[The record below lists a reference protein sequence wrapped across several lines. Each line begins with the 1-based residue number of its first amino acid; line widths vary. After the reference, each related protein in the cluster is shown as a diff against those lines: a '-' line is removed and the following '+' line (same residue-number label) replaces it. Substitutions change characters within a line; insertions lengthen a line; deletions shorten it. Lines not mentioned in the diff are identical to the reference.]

1 MSYFALSL
9 DADHDLHLTPSGEL
23 ATVRD
28 AAAVAQLVT
37 QHLKFWAGEW
47 FLDTSAGVPWLEFVF
62 VIPFDQATAE
72 AVIKD
77 AILAVP
83 GVRGITAFDVEI
95 MRSSRRLNVWRLT
108 ILTEFDEE
116 VTVNA

>member
-1 MSYFALSL
+1 MSYLALSL
-9 DADHDLHLTPSGEL
+9 DASHDLHLTASGEL

-37 QHLKFWAGEW
+37 QHLKFWSGEW
-47 FLDTSAGVPWLEFVF
+47 FLDTSIGVPWLEFVF
-62 VIPFDQATAE
+62 VRPFDQATAE

-83 GVRGITAFDVEI
+83 GVREITAFDVEFLP
-95 MRSSRRLNVWRLT
+95 SSRRLNVWRLT

-116 VTVNA
+116 VSVNA